1 MSVNR
6 LSRAVAPFA
15 LAALALGMTACGS
28 DEPES
33 TPTVTVTSS
42 VEDTP
47 TTEPTMEG
55 SQPSEETS
63 ERAASLEPTEAPVG
77 PNDESGVVD
86 VTTTGDEGILALQHS
101 GFEPSIDAS
110 SAYQELIVGPGGCF
124 ALVDVSEP
132 QLLVFPDDATF
143 VLQEGKPSATI
154 DGTEYLVGRQF
165 DVDTTEVEKTNVA
178 GIPERCEQGSASTV
192 RIVS

>member
-1 MSVNR
+1 MSWNR
-6 LSRAVAPFA
+6 LSRTVAPFA
-15 LAALALGMTACGS
+15 LAVLVLGMTACGS

-33 TPTVTVTSS
+33 TPTVTVTAS
-42 VEDTP
+42 VEETP
-47 TTEPTMEG
+47 ATEPSTES
-55 SQPSEETS
+55 SQPMEETS
-63 ERAASLEPTEAPVG
+63 EPAASMEPTEAPVG

-101 GFEPSIDAS
+101 GFEAS
-110 SAYQELIVGPGGCF
+110 VDPASAYQKLIVGPGGCF

-132 QLLVFPDDATF
+132 QLLVFPADATF
-143 VLQEGKPSATI
+143 VLQEGKPSVTI

-165 DVDTTEVEKTNVA
+165 DVDTTAVEKTNVA
-178 GIPERCEQGSASTV
+178 GIPERCQQGSASTV